1 MFPSIII
8 APASET
14 RFMVAKE
21 TEFSK
26 VRFGDNAKAAKVD
39 CP

>member
-1 MFPSIII
+1 MFPFIII

-14 RFMVAKE
+14 RCMVAKE